1 MKMLAFTNA
10 KEKTSPTI
18 IGAGCKLTGDI
29 KTDHTVQIHGHVV
42 GNITAETV
50 VIGRGGKVIGKVN
63 THTLF
68 LHGTLD
74 GPATVNT
81 ANIFS
86 NAQMT
91 GILSYYTLNITG
103 NTGLEC
109 KLAKRKDKRNE

>member
-1 MKMLAFTNA
+1 MLAFTNA
-10 KEKTSPTI
+10 KEKQSPTI

-29 KTDHTVQIHGHVV
+29 KTDHTVQIHGNVV
-42 GNITAETV
+42 GNVTAETII
-50 VIGRGGKVIGKVN
+50 IGRGGRVTVATN
-63 THTLF
+63 LF
-68 LHGTLD
+68 LHGALD

-91 GILSYYTLNITG
+91 GVLSYFTLNITG

-109 KLAKRKDKRNE
+109 KLAKRKDKKNE

>member
-1 MKMLAFTNA
+1 MLAFTNA
-10 KEKTSPTI
+10 IEKQSPTI
-18 IGAGCKLTGDI
+18 IGAGCKMTGEM

-50 VIGRGGKVIGKVN
+50 IIGRGGQVVGKV
-63 THTLF
+63 TAETLF

-74 GPATVNT
+74 GPAIVNT
-81 ANIFS
+81 ANVFS

-91 GILSYYTLNITG
+91 GTLSYRTLNITG

-109 KLAKRKDKRNE
+109 KLARRRDR

>member
-1 MKMLAFTNA
+1 MLAFTNA

-42 GNITAETV
+42 GNITADTV
-50 VIGRGGKVIGKVN
+50 IIGRGGKVVGKIVAN
-63 THTLF
+63 DLF
-68 LHGTLD
+68 LHGSLD

-81 ANIFS
+81 ANVFS

-91 GILSYYTLNITG
+91 GVLSYYTLNITG

-109 KLAKRKDKRNE
+109 KLAKRKDKNNE

>member
-1 MKMLAFTNA
+1 MLAFTNA

-29 KTDHTVQIHGHVV
+29 KTEHTVQIHGHVV
-42 GNITAETV
+42 GNITADTV
-50 VIGRGGKVIGKVN
+50 IIGRGGKVIGKIIAN
-63 THTLF
+63 DLF
-68 LHGTLD
+68 LHGSLD

-81 ANIFS
+81 ANVFS

-91 GILSYYTLNITG
+91 GVLSYYTLNITG

-109 KLAKRKDKRNE
+109 KLAKRKDKNNE